1 MKRYLLSAALLAA
14 VGFTACDGN
23 DETDPTDT
31 NRPDT
36 TDTSDTTQP
45 DTSET
50 TQPDTTD
57 TIAPPDTIEPSA
69 TVKYARTLVAQE
81 PCSADFRN
89 DIDPQSQLAD
99 VIVTTPVY
107 EITAPAAEDPGS
119 YGFYVADADGGA
131 YSGILVVTDG
141 PKPELAIGNVVDVSG
156 QLMEAFCN
164 AQVSNATVTKKSD
177 GTAPTPLTQNASD
190 LSQDAYEGMLVKV
203 VDAEIEAATEGGQ
216 GKRIKGANLPI
227 GFVFEGFIGLNNGTT
242 YDITG
247 VIRSTRFN
255 GVEGFQLV
263 PRGPSD
269 VVLKNAPTNSIVG
282 LQTTDLSKTCPDPNT
297 QFRNGA
303 SGIQIEGVVVVPRYV
318 VTAAR
323 PDANPPNPGLGGY
336 VISDGSQS
344 PYSGIHVTFPGDETH
359 SFAVGDSL
367 RLVGSHAE
375 YFCNTQFS
383 ATSIEKIGG
392 PVELPGPFLLDKT
405 ISAADLEE
413 WEGVLVEVQGVA
425 AGAFETTGVFA
436 VSTDAAFKIDDGI
449 MGRDAFASGAAIANK
464 TLTSLRGVVRFSRGS
479 YRISPRSASDWVIAE

>member
-1 MKRYLLSAALLAA
+1 MKRYLISAALFAA
-14 VGFTACDGN
+14 VGFSACDGN
-23 DETDPTDT
+23 DETNPTDT
-31 NRPDT
+31 TQPDT
-36 TDTSDTTQP
+36 SDTSDTTQP
-45 DTSET
+45 DTSDT

-177 GTAPTPLTQNASD
+177 GTLPTPLTQNAAD

-269 VVLKNAPTNSIVG
+269 VVLKNATTALIADIQSNTDSKDCTLDTSAECPLGSGTSCINFFEDYTLTGVVMSEVFTITDNLNGFFLATEGSQAPFSGVLVNGSSGSSGGPPALIPLGAVTVG
-282 LQTTDLSKTCPDPNT
+282 DTVLIAGAHNEYFCHT
-297 QFRNGA
+297 QFRANSVTKTGTGTAVNPLNIDGQSDLEQFEGMLVELTNVTVTGDDGFGA
-303 SGIQIEGVVVVPRYV
+303 ATTDKVVLIDKAV
-318 VTAAR
+318 
-323 PDANPPNPGLGGY
+323 LG
-336 VISDGSQS
+336 SA
-344 PYSGIHVTFPGDETH
+344 
-359 SFAVGDSL
+359 FAVP
-367 RLVGSHAE
+367 
-375 YFCNTQFS
+375 
-383 ATSIEKIGG
+383 ATN
-392 PVELPGPFLLDKT
+392 
-405 ISAADLEE
+405 
-413 WEGVLVEVQGVA
+413 
-425 AGAFETTGVFA
+425 A
-436 VSTDAAFKIDDGI
+436 VIPT
-449 MGRDAFASGAAIANK
+449 
-464 TLTSLRGVVRFSRGS
+464 LRGFLTYSFSKH
-479 YRISPRSASDWVIAE
+479 RISPRSAADYATN